1 LLLLHLQQ
9 VCVQLPT
16 SADNVTLPAFA
27 AVRRVAARLL
37 LTTGRAAV
45 DRYLLA
51 AANPQQWRSAA
62 GWDRQTNGR
71 PTVA

>member
-1 LLLLHLQQ
+1 
-9 VCVQLPT
+9 
-16 SADNVTLPAFA
+16 VTLPAFA

-37 LTTGRAAV
+37 PTTGRAAV